1 MSSKKIDFLL
11 PADIADGATSGI
23 LLGDFNNWDFNN
35 GVALKQQK
43 DGSLK
48 ASVSLQSGSY
58 EYRYLLN
65 DGRWV
70 NDTQA
75 SKYSYN
81 PEFSVENCVIEV
93 VSEIVPVAP
102 KATTNVKAKATPE
115 AVSEKTKAPAKT
127 AKAKVA
133 VESKVEAIAPKTT
146 KAKKS

>member
-11 PADIADGATSGI
+11 PADVANGATSGI
-23 LLGDFNNWDFNN
+23 LLGDFNNWDSNN